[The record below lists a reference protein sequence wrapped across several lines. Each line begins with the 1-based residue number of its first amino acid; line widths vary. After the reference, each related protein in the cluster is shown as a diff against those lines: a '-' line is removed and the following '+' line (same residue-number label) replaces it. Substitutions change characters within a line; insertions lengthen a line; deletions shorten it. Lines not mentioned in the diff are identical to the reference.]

1 MGMQMRKKDMIIKRC
16 LSISICII
24 VLVIPIV
31 LTGKMERQI
40 VQNNDNSVIEV
51 PKEQVVQNIDN
62 SVIKEPE
69 EDSRI
74 IQVDKSKNGVC
85 EKCTYKRSDGAE
97 DELLKSFYKTRTDD
111 GVSVRIVSYC
121 NGEEKVLT
129 DCEYSTVQFPYYFE
143 RYFNAADADD
153 IFNRFYEDDFVWEKT
168 IYAEEISK
176 EYILYYAQEIRYDS
190 VDKEKVTGY
199 EGHLW
204 VTDEDTR
211 IVKRLFWQSE
221 APYAKITWEESVI
234 SIQYADGSDKTCTL
248 EEILKDPAEAV
259 CEKSM
264 QIDYSVKE
272 YAIDTEKVD
281 ARTDEIY
288 KDAYYRALSG
298 QDMVRTLEGEEVYL
312 KEYWFFQGDSDMEM
326 PDEVFLENLIENT
339 KFYYM
344 DFDDDGLPELVT
356 DIIGDGLH
364 ILKYLPDEEIVEIFF
379 GYERMPYYNLLGSGQ
394 LYYQNPTLANKDMW
408 RYDIVDA
415 DGQEH
420 PVVYFE
426 ENTDYKSHKEDEN
439 EWWDMAYFVYLDEE
453 LGMVQVDEKRY
464 QEITGKFFD
473 AVEHAVAEMTFE
485 EVFGENR

>member
-1 MGMQMRKKDMIIKRC
+1 MRDKDTFIKKC
-16 LSISICII
+16 LSAGISVFILLILFFI
-24 VLVIPIV
+24 AGNGEKAEEE
-31 LTGKMERQI
+31 TSEKQI
-40 VQNNDNSVIEV
+40 VQND
-51 PKEQVVQNIDN
+51 DN

-69 EDSRI
+69 EDSHI

-85 EKCTYKRSDGAE
+85 EKYTYQRSNGVE
-97 DELLKSFYKTRTDD
+97 DELVKSFYKTRTED
-111 GVSVRIVSYC
+111 GVSVCVISYC
-121 NGEEKVLT
+121 DGEEKVLT

-153 IFNRFYEDDFVWEKT
+153 IFNRFYEDNLVWEKT
-168 IYAEEISK
+168 IYAEASGK
-176 EYILYYAQEIRYDS
+176 KYTLYYAQEIQYDS

-221 APYAKITWEESVI
+221 ASYTEITWEETMLLV
-234 SIQYADGSDKTCTL
+234 QYADGSDKTCTL

-281 ARTDEIY
+281 AMTDEIY

-312 KEYWFFQGDSDMEM
+312 KEYCFFQGDSNRGISD
-326 PDEVFLENLIENT
+326 DVFLKNLIKNT

-344 DFDDDGLPELVT
+344 DFDGDGLPELVT
-356 DIIGDGLH
+356 NIIGDGLH
-364 ILKYLPDEEIVEIFF
+364 ILKYLSDEKIVEIFF

-394 LYYQNPTLANKDMW
+394 LYYQNPTYANKYMW

-420 PVVYFE
+420 PVIYFE
-426 ENTDYKSHKEDEN
+426 ENADYKPHKEDEK

-464 QEITGKFFD
+464 QEITAKFFD
-473 AVEHAVAEMTFE
+473 AVEHAVTEMSFM